1 MVLPRVSTE
10 KGKTRVINNCQS
22 NSEGW
27 LGFLKVPGVPSALT
41 SDDTQQ
47 PALGTWGT
55 LGTLGTLSTLG
66 TLGTWD
72 ILA

>member
-1 MVLPRVSTE
+1 MVYTVLPRVSAE
-10 KGKTRVINNCQS
+10 KGKTRVISKCQS

-27 LGFLKVPGVPSALT
+27 LVFIKVPGVPSALT
-41 SDDTQQ
+41 SADIQQ

-55 LGTLGTLSTLG
+55 LDILDILG
-66 TLGTWD
+66 TLGTWG